1 MVRAR
6 WLWLLALGSLLPR
19 VATAGEPMRVVVRT
33 SADDRPF
40 LDRVRGQTA
49 DLDVAITPAESTALE
64 PRLSEQLEAGDALA
78 RAHAARVVVWLDAS
92 SPDAVRA
99 KKVFV
104 YVSEAS
110 AGRIL
115 VRALPVEAHSTTL
128 ETAALVVRSALRALA
143 AGAEIGLARPEL
155 APAPAPPAPPARG
168 ASTPGPE
175 VPAPEPTSPRSR
187 GVGWIATVGWQVTA
201 DGQTDG
207 QHALAG
213 RFAAVVA
220 GQVELGVHAA
230 AGFTSE
236 ITDELATV
244 ELARHSIA
252 GLVAWRTPI
261 SRSLALSVGVE
272 VGAAAFHR
280 STIPRRADVHP
291 TEPRLLVS
299 PLIGASGRLEWTPGF
314 TGGHAGLGL
323 AFGADLVPGAPEL
336 RYETGG
342 SALPSRSLW
351 VVEPGGMLALV
362 LRLEKND
369 HGR

>member
-1 MVRAR
+1 M
-6 WLWLLALGSLLPR
+6 
-19 VATAGEPMRVVVRT
+19 
-33 SADDRPF
+33 
-40 LDRVRGQTA
+40 
-49 DLDVAITPAESTALE
+49 
-64 PRLSEQLEAGDALA
+64 
-78 RAHAARVVVWLDAS
+78 
-92 SPDAVRA
+92 
-99 KKVFV
+99 
-104 YVSEAS
+104 
-110 AGRIL
+110 
-115 VRALPVEAHSTTL
+115 
-128 ETAALVVRSALRALA
+128 
-143 AGAEIGLARPEL
+143 
-155 APAPAPPAPPARG
+155 
-168 ASTPGPE
+168 
-175 VPAPEPTSPRSR
+175 
-187 GVGWIATVGWQVTA
+187 TA

-220 GQVELGVHAA
+220 GHVELGVHAA

-252 GLVAWRTPI
+252 ALVAWRAPI
-261 SRSLALSVGVE
+261 SPSLTLSVGVE
-272 VGAAAFHR
+272 AGAAAFHR

-291 TEPRLLVS
+291 TEPRLLAS

-323 AFGADLVPGAPEL
+323 AFGADVVPGAPDL
-336 RYETGG
+336 RYQTGG
-342 SALPSRSLW
+342 SALPTRSLW

>member
-6 WLWLLALGSLLPR
+6 WLWLLALASLLPR
-19 VATAGEPMRVVVRT
+19 AAMAGEPMRVVVRT
-33 SADDRPF
+33 TAGDRPF

-49 DLDVAITPAESTALE
+49 DLEVAITPAESNALE

-78 RAHAARVVVWLDAS
+78 KAHAARVVVWLDAS

-104 YVSEAS
+104 YVSEAA

-115 VRALPVEAHSTTL
+115 VRVLPVEASSTTL
-128 ETAALVVRSALRALA
+128 ETAALVVRTALRALA

-155 APAPAPPAPPARG
+155 APAPPPPARA
-168 ASTPGPE
+168 ASTPPRRE
-175 VPAPEPTSPRSR
+175 VSAPAEPTSTRSR
-187 GVGWIATVGWQVTA
+187 GVGWIAAVGWQATA

-207 QHALAG
+207 HHALAG

-220 GQVELGVHAA
+220 GHVELGVRAT

-252 GLVAWRTPI
+252 GLVGWRAPI
-261 SRSLALSVGVE
+261 SRSFTLSLGVE
-272 VGAAAFHR
+272 AGAAAFHR

-291 TEPRLLVS
+291 TEPRLLAS

-323 AFGADLVPGAPEL
+323 ALGADVVPGAPEL
-336 RYETGG
+336 RYATGG
-342 SALPSRSLW
+342 SALPTRSLW
-351 VVEPGGMLALV
+351 VVQPGGMLALV
-362 LRLEKND
+362 LRLERND